1 MRVLKEFGILIV
13 CLMILLSAAGV
24 YTLNAEKNPGVDT
37 RPCYTSPSELG
48 NVVNNLS
55 KRVSELEQ
63 KVNKLEMER
72 EHK

>member
-1 MRVLKEFGILIV
+1 MKFWQHCFVIFCIFCFLPVAVHVF
-13 CLMILLSAAGV
+13 
-24 YTLNAEKNPGVDT
+24 AEKNPGVDT

-48 NVVNNLS
+48 NIVNNLS

-63 KVNKLEMER
+63 KVNKLELER